1 MSTTVSPAISST
13 ADHGTAARP
22 TRSLWV
28 WWHLFSLDAPT
39 VAVLW
44 CWFFAAAFGLSFRW
58 VALPTLALGTWCV
71 YVADRLLDG
80 WRSAETTLLRD
91 RHWFYLRHRKL
102 FLIAWGLAAVPL
114 AYLVLLRV
122 RPSVRNDDIVLCLIG
137 VAYFLLIH
145 GRNNES
151 SRRNPSHWFSKELA
165 VGFLFA
171 MATAVP
177 TWTRLSADSGAGSG
191 IDHEILAAAIFT
203 FGAACWLNCV
213 AIQVWEDAEA
223 EQEETYAILSSAGYP
238 HNAAQSGLTAFL
250 GSHLTGFALAV
261 GSFGLCLTCAT
272 MKRGLWPPFAAVTLS
287 AILFLLLIQN
297 SHRFRALT
305 LRIAADAALLT
316 PLLFFLRVR

>member
-1 MSTTVSPAISST
+1 MPTTVSPAISST
-13 ADHGTAARP
+13 TDRAAAARS
-22 TRSLWV
+22 TRPLWV
-28 WWHLFSLDAPT
+28 WWHFFSLDAPT

-44 CWFFAAAFGLSFRW
+44 CWFFAATFGLSLRW
-58 VALPTLALGTWCV
+58 VALPALALGTWCV

-91 RHWFYLRHRKL
+91 RHWFYLQHRRA
-102 FLIAWGLAAVPL
+102 FLVAWALAAIPL

-122 RPSVRNDDIVLCLIG
+122 HPSVRNDDILLCLIG

-145 GRNNES
+145 GRNNELS
-151 SRRNPSHWFSKELA
+151 ARNPSRWFSKELA

-171 MATAVP
+171 IATAVP
-177 TWTRLSADSGAGSG
+177 TWTRLRADSVADLSVDRG
-191 IDHEILAAAIFT
+191 ILAAAVFT

-223 EQEETYAILSSAGYP
+223 RHEETYAILSNAG
-238 HNAAQSGLTAFL
+238 HQQNAAQSKLTAFL
-250 GSHLTGFALAV
+250 GRHLTGFALAV
-261 GSFGLCLTCAT
+261 GSLGLCLTCAT
-272 MKRGLWPPFAAVTLS
+272 AKRGLWPPFAAVTLS
-287 AILFLLLIQN
+287 AVLFLLLIQN